1 MIPYGKHNVTWG
13 DALRVLWQIRF
24 RSLTQGA
31 QIEKFEE
38 EVAKAVGAKYAVA
51 VSSATAGLHLAALV
65 LNLPSGSK
73 VITSPISLSHL
84 QTLFYTQDISLNFSI
99 STQIR

>member
-13 DALRVLWQIRF
+13 DALKVLWQIRF
-24 RSLTQGA
+24 RSLTQGP
-31 QIEKFEE
+31 QIEKFEV

-65 LNLPSGSK
+65 RR
-73 VITSPISLSHL
+73 SLLHQSLLLHRQIL
-84 QTLFYTQDISLNFSI
+84 YYTQDINLNF
-99 STQIR
+99 